1 MGLALRSGVIFI
13 DCKGVGFPPE
23 ILGQSRTPVPTGL
36 GKIFNIFIF
45 GKKVLTKS
53 NFGAIL
59 RESRDEI
66 FEKGGK
72 RK

>member
-13 DCKGVGFPPE
+13 DCKGVAFPSE
-23 ILGQSRTPVPTGL
+23 ILGQSRTPIHTGS
-36 GKIFNIFIF
+36 GKIFDIFIF
-45 GKKVLTKS
+45 DKKVLTKL

>member
-1 MGLALRSGVIFI
+1 MGAERSL
-13 DCKGVGFPPE
+13 
-23 ILGQSRTPVPTGL
+23 ILGNVPPRTPIHTGS
-36 GKIFNIFIF
+36 GKIFDIFIF
-45 GKKVLTKS
+45 GKKVLTKL

>member
-1 MGLALRSGVIFI
+1 MMINFKQITKECLWT
-13 DCKGVGFPPE
+13 D
-23 ILGQSRTPVPTGL
+23 
-36 GKIFNIFIF
+36 KIFDILFF
-45 GKKVLTKS
+45 GKKVLTKL

-59 RESRDEI
+59 RESQDEI